1 MNKERWLPLVI
12 GLLLGIALGLY
23 YAWEFNPVEYLETAP
38 AALRDEYKAEYYA
51 LIALAY
57 ASTGDIERAQSRL
70 AQIPDPDHAGTLSQL
85 AQTRLAAGRPER
97 EVRALALLAA
107 ALGERPAPFATTPS
121 TQGYSTPTPA
131 TPTRTATI
139 TRPPRTNTPTAT
151 PGAPFEMVE
160 RELVCDTELETPLIM
175 IEVVDAAGQPV
186 PGIEALIIWDEGEDH
201 FFTGLKP
208 ELGSGY
214 ADFTMQV
221 GVSYTL
227 QLVDADIPI
236 TGLFAEECAGEDD
249 ETFPGSWLLT
259 FQQPAEED

>member
-1 MNKERWLPLVI
+1 MNKGKWLPLVI
-12 GLLLGIALGLY
+12 GLLLGIAAGLY
-23 YAWEFNPVEYLETAP
+23 YTWVINPVEYLETAP
-38 AALRDEYKAEYYA
+38 AALRDEYKADYYS

-57 ASTGDIERAQSRL
+57 VSTNDLERAQSRL
-70 AQIPDPDHAGTLSQL
+70 AQMPDPDHASTLSQL

-121 TQGYSTPTPA
+121 MQGVSSPTPA
-131 TPTRTATI
+131 TPTRRPTI
-139 TRPPRTNTPTAT
+139 TRLPRTNTPTPT

-160 RELVCDTELETPLIM
+160 KELVCDLDLKEPLIQ
-175 IEVVDAAGQPV
+175 IDVIDAAGQPV
-186 PGIEALIIWDEGEDH
+186 PGIEAVVIWDDGEDH

-208 ELGSGY
+208 ELGIGY

-227 QLVDADIPI
+227 QLADADVPV
-236 TGLFAEECAGEDD
+236 TGLFAEECVGADE
-249 ETFPGSWLLT
+249 ETFPGSWWIT
-259 FQQPAEED
+259 FQQPAVEN